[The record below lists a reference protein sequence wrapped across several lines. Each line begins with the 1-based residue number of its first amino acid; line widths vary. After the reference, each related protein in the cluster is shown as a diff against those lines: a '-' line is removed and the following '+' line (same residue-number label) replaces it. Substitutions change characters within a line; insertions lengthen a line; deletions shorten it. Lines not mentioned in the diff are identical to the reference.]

1 MRAVLKSNYLIL
13 LLVLCVRIKSYTCVI
28 DWETETEHVDFK
40 QFFIYHDLVEILK
53 SEYIYIYCGH
63 QTTPHTRVL
72 YLRVY
77 SQEQQQNV
85 GILNEQFWYM

>member
-53 SEYIYIYCGH
+53 SEYIYTVG
-63 QTTPHTRVL
+63 TRQHHIPGC
-72 YLRVY
+72 Y
-77 SQEQQQNV
+77 
-85 GILNEQFWYM
+85 I

>member
-1 MRAVLKSNYLIL
+1 MRAILKSKYLIL
-13 LLVLCVRIKSYTCVI
+13 LLVLCARIKCYTCAI

-40 QFFIYHDLVEILK
+40 QFFIYHDLVEISK
-53 SEYIYIYCGH
+53 SEYIYCGH
-63 QTTPHTRVL
+63 QTTPRTRAL
-72 YLRVY
+72 CLRVY